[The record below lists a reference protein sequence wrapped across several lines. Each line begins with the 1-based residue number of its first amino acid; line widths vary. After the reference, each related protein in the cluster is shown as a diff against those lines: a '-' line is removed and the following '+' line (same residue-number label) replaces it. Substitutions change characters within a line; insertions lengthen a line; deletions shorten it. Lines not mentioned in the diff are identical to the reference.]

1 MDVLLTSDKAVS
13 KEQHDQDESGGKCH
27 TANDG
32 GIKLSEKPLA
42 TVVAGTDEVEE
53 EEEVDEEKSADKV
66 KPDQPSSQGN
76 DLCSICGFLAK
87 CPRALKIHSTRKHGK
102 RARRR
107 TKSDQDGEAA
117 SQTATATVPKESA
130 QEEENS
136 KESDQTQESDPNS
149 ADELKSVAKDHGIY
163 ARGSVKTEKVVA
175 IQPAT
180 EDPESLTKERRLSKR
195 TPKPKVIHS
204 CNYCGQEFWDKSLL
218 EVHVKRTHA
227 KDTPYT
233 CKYTWDTDATLNT
246 TLFDGYC
253 LLKAKQQKEDTHQAN
268 GIIQYI
274 QRIAHYC
281 RYTNKTKK
289 I

>member
-1 MDVLLTSDKAVS
+1 MMSIKATFSLTWILLSSRYCQIIEENKQRSFYIPASHDMDVLLTSDKAVS

-27 TANDG
+27 TANEG
-32 GIKLSEKPLA
+32 GETLA
-42 TVVAGTDEVEE
+42 TVVAGTDEV
-53 EEEVDEEKSADKV
+53 EEVDEEKSADKV
-66 KPDQPSSQGN
+66 KPDQTSSEGN

-107 TKSDQDGEAA
+107 TKSDQAA
-117 SQTATATVPKESA
+117 VPQESA
-130 QEEENS
+130 PEDENS

-149 ADELKSVAKDHGIY
+149 ADEIKSVAKDHGIY
-163 ARGSVKTEKVVA
+163 ARGSVKTEKLVA
-175 IQPAT
+175 VEPAT
-180 EDPESLTKERRLSKR
+180 EDAESLTKERRLSKR

-233 CKYTWDTDATLNT
+233 CKYTWVTVTQHNLVRHTVFSKLN
-246 TLFDGYC
+246 D
-253 LLKAKQQKEDTHQAN
+253 KKKMPIKQIE
-268 GIIQYI
+268 
-274 QRIAHYC
+274 
-281 RYTNKTKK
+281 
-289 I
+289 